1 MLRSKALLA
10 GLLACGMVSAEGVKV
25 RTSIIAHTLS
35 QAASYGVIW
44 DTPRSVWMPKCAIP
58 PKLDGS
64 PDDDCWKE
72 AALLTG
78 FIASPTNR
86 NRPYK
91 NHVRLCYDEDHL
103 YLGGRFEEPR
113 PGCLLPGGPRSGA
126 PRPSAVHLRRYL
138 EGRQAHGG
146 RSRWQDGEGYRDQA
160 RAPIPGGAQP
170 LGV

>member
-64 PDDDCWKE
+64 LHDACWHD
-72 AALLTG
+72 ATQWLLTPRWG
-78 FIASPTNR
+78 TPQYCSLKPSPTDAGSD
-86 NRPYK
+86 PYP
-91 NHVRLCYDEDHL
+91 RLPD
-103 YLGGRFEEPR
+103 
-113 PGCLLPGGPRSGA
+113 
-126 PRPSAVHLRRYL
+126 
-138 EGRQAHGG
+138 
-146 RSRWQDGEGYRDQA
+146 
-160 RAPIPGGAQP
+160 
-170 LGV
+170 